1 MRGNIKSIIAT
12 ILIVLTSLYLQIK
25 IYFDVIEDNQS
36 FAKKEIFEKSS
47 KIGEFYSTLYD
58 NKDFSDVILAVG
70 ESKIHAHKLV
80 LSARSEYF
88 AAMFR
93 SDFKE
98 SKDAEIKIEDDEELF
113 KQIIEIFYTND
124 VSTVDFE
131 VALEL
136 IVLARKYLVEEL
148 VKSCE
153 EIIIKNMTV
162 ENCFEILSV
171 ADSIQ
176 SKPFKDRAIGYIS
189 ANIKAVMKTAGW
201 NTLKADKPNLAI
213 EVYNQMLE

>member
-1 MRGNIKSIIAT
+1 
-12 ILIVLTSLYLQIK
+12 LY
-25 IYFDVIEDNQS
+25 N
-36 FAKKEIFEKSS
+36 
-47 KIGEFYSTLYD
+47 

-80 LSARSEYF
+80 LSARSKYF
-88 AAMFR
+88 ATMFG

-98 SKDAEIKIEDDEELF
+98 SKDKVVEIEDDEELF
-113 KQIIEIFYTND
+113 KKMIEIFYTND
-124 VSTVDFE
+124 VSKLVID

-153 EIIIKNMTV
+153 EIIIKNMTL
-162 ENCFEILSV
+162 ENCFEILLV

-176 SKPFKDRAIGYIS
+176 SNPFKERAIGFIS
-189 ANIKAVMKTAGW
+189 ANIKSIVKAPGW
-201 NTLKADKPNLAI
+201 KSLLVEKPDLAHEI
-213 EVYNQMLE
+213 TTKLLG